1 MSSARDTVLALLAQR
16 APGKT
21 ICPSEVARALADGGD
36 WRAVMPAVHDAVDTL
51 LGEGRVALSW
61 KGRMLAAR
69 AGPYRIRRA

>member
-1 MSSARDTVLALLAQR
+1 MTAARETVLALLAQR

-36 WRAVMPAVHDAVDTL
+36 WRAAMPAVHDAVDAL

-61 KGRMLAAR
+61 KGQMLAAR
-69 AGPYRIRRA
+69 AGPYRIRRS